1 MDTSAATPGAP
12 VIPSLQQVM
21 SPTNVMIEGE
31 TRGPDYGRTAL
42 QPLRSSQ
49 NEFGMQGAA
58 PMSTG
63 AGPTPVDGD
72 TLGTANPSLVPGSA
86 ASVTV
91 QDVAPRQIPQ
101 DGGTVEASTPC
112 VRNETGLGART
123 NVFTGM
129 ERDEMRPT
137 DAGIFPQFTPSPL
150 PGQSPVAAQGG
161 TTTRAAAWLSRL
173 GDYLQKTVEVTSW
186 TAHSPVGHT
195 GSWPA
200 HGAPSPTTHPATQT
214 YAAQQVLT
222 AENRPP
228 SSSGSA
234 GISPELVQ
242 AEVARQLEA
251 AMGDLNQQLRRERER
266 SDEAM
271 REAQELR
278 RKLEIQEMRATMDFN
293 PTAIPALPPPP
304 GLQRG
309 EDVGPGVCTGVTTS
323 HPPSV
328 PGLCGPLPHRENVP
342 VSDDP
347 VRGQG
352 SMGREGLLSGLP
364 QNVDQYISGAGVSGV
379 TASHP
384 SSGPLV
390 SIPMPKVRSRSQS
403 PGARTFLQGLFGRGG
418 QNKHGLPADGPCGRT
433 AASVVEGPHLPM
445 PTTSVPTP
453 GANPEGNLLTTMA
466 RGIEALLRQQE
477 QMGPRA
483 DRPETVKP
491 GITDLPRLPEYQ
503 PMTGSIDLLNWL
515 THIQP
520 IMEDLSDTSYAWWEG
535 TLQDAAAWY
544 ASYSAA
550 SPLERLRLKPLSSEG
565 LHRPEWARVE
575 RRATAMMLSAVPGQ
589 VREEVIAMGNVSWLA
604 LLCKLYA
611 VYQPGNLQE
620 KSLVLQKLER
630 PDECDTALQAVEALR
645 KWTLWRRR
653 ASSIGIAEPDAS
665 VLIQGL
671 DRITTK
677 VVKANSELSFRVSLI
692 RSTLQVDVCPSLQ
705 SVTSFHQHLQAEME
719 QQARLSV
726 TQGSG
731 GGTPGLRAITAPGSP
746 GENSSA
752 LAATSPTTPPK
763 GPASGLCKYF
773 LGDRGCRRGNTCRF
787 PHTWSLLEKGMRSKK
802 CLACGSAGHKVK
814 ECKAPGGGA
823 ARSGGARSTTTG
835 AGETGS
841 TSPTAS
847 SPGHTQRKVEFVE
860 VEGEIGAKV
869 LKVLSEVQH
878 LPMVKSL
885 MDKIREWM
893 STPSPTS
900 ASKRLALLD
909 SGATHVLRAPTT
921 SAEWELAREVK
932 VQLAGDSVMA
942 MKQNDAGSLLTGDQL
957 AQVIVPL
964 GKVIQDLGYQLLWTS
979 EVCELVGP
987 QGDVLPLTIR
997 NGCPEVSEKVAYR
1010 LIQQLEAQQL
1020 PELEGLTQA
1029 SMCAIAKLK
1038 SSWWSYLKEYIKTG
1052 DVTEARR
1059 AVEKASFFDYKDVL
1073 KEEMITRIP
1082 REGIWDLMKN
1092 LRVNRRARK
1101 RLMRASSWIVR
1112 WDVPAV
1118 DRAAD
1123 PMKHL
1128 MFVGDMVYLNMNTM
1142 LIENE
1147 FVDLW
1152 KVVQW
1157 AAINGRIGVVVANDG
1172 LAKPFDQVVARPH
1185 RSKVHFLHAL
1195 ATAAREVHGGE
1206 VVRLYIED
1214 LERVRKVKLEAE
1226 DDVMSTWPPWTL
1238 CRESQSYLEE
1248 MGLFDVSIGRS
1259 DDVGAWRIAKLSSD
1273 AAWRL
1278 HVARNHQP
1286 FRRDCSVCV
1295 RNSAAGHQHRTT
1307 AHPMAYTLSVDVV
1320 GPLKGFGRSPDGK
1333 FFKYFVIGAMRIPKV
1348 DGAEGHGDVRGFP
1361 LPPPEPEEEDRLSEE
1376 EEALEEGGALEA
1388 GGVDPSDV
1396 EREEQQWKELMSSF
1410 KEPILTTTLYFAV
1423 PVNNKKAATMLPAVQ
1438 RIVTDVKALG
1448 YPITRIHSD
1457 RGGEFR
1463 GNLVRKW
1470 ALSQGMWPT
1479 TTSGSD
1485 SAANGVAESGV
1496 RYLKRRARVL
1506 LDSAGVGREH
1516 WPTAVQYAAAEQ
1528 RSQQLGTLPMMPVAY
1543 GARVYVK
1550 TKRYKTGAVE
1560 DFGPHWTRGRY
1571 AGSSTDIRGGHVII
1585 KDTGTFIQTTHVRI
1599 TKEPPPLEE
1608 VTPTVVV
1615 ESHVDDEGLHEEP
1628 PLPPPSL
1635 PPPLRRVRTKAPVIS
1650 KVERTYP
1657 QAEVLYEAPDDE
1669 DLIEEEERG
1678 LKYLR
1683 VGEVQYVEAIAKQ
1696 LYQEAKFAE
1705 DDVAR
1710 LLSLFAGTCGNLR
1723 VPRAPKGK
1731 GLIIGAYVHGGAFGL
1746 TRYGRDL
1753 PWVARYFNNYLSRKI
1768 YKQWPSWKCSWTTLA
1783 IQAASEIPKH
1793 RDNHNQRGTY
1803 NYVMELKTDSLEG
1816 LWVQD
1821 RDDRRQVVGG
1831 SDAQDYQYEEQDG
1844 KMYDGCLVNVKED
1857 PAAFDPLVPHAY
1869 VKGDGEKW
1877 FLSAYTPQGAYK
1889 LSGHDLKYLEDV
1901 GFPLRLPDEE
1911 HTNHGGALETTP
1923 VLKAASSLSGTSLS
1937 GARGEDV
1944 GVDASTVGDCEATLW
1959 DWAMYVEEEPDPFNG
1974 EATPT
1979 IGKTLRR
1986 VCASEDPGVELGALT
2001 KAPELLNEEELE
2013 VASLLDMEEN
2023 VEYWSSL
2030 GLYDSPRV
2038 AKMEP
2043 EYVEGIETIITKA
2056 VETGTPLRHTYNVSP
2071 QEAKAV
2077 IEKWRP
2083 AILKELGVVER
2094 GFKRITTTD
2103 IARLR
2108 GTAAV
2113 QELPSKLVYTVKPPS
2128 GDEHEDERAYCRRKA
2143 RIVCCGNYAAEDQNE
2158 LYAGGAAA
2166 ESLRCVLAY
2175 TARRKWRSGITDIT
2189 GAFMLTPLPTGVGQ
2203 VIYIIRPPAALV
2215 QLGLVDPQE
2224 RWQLTHG
2231 MYGLRQSPKLW
2242 SSFRDSEM
2250 KKMVVE
2256 HDGKV
2261 WVLQQGTAEPN
2272 MWLVRQE
2279 GAPPDQE
2286 PDGLV
2291 LVYVD
2296 DIFISGPAWL
2306 VDALSSTIRG
2316 VWKAS
2321 PLELLEVNHEI
2332 RFLGCE
2338 IAVSEEYDAIYVHQ
2352 RPYIEEILRQYSTP
2366 ETEQSPIQA
2375 PKELVSFEAREGEEC
2390 GTEEQIKQAQKAC
2403 GELLWIAQRSRPD
2416 ISFVVCAMGS
2426 LLTRAAPRCLSI
2438 AARLRSYLQRTK
2450 GMALCL
2456 RPANDYLIVYSDSS
2470 FAPEGS
2476 KSHSGFVAVW
2486 LGAPVCWRSA
2496 RQPFTCLSTAECEL
2510 LAATEGLVMGKSIES
2525 VLGQM
2530 MPKVGAIHLKV
2541 DNQAAISLAKP
2552 SSSSSWRT
2560 RHLRV
2565 RASYIHEQV
2574 VNEQVTVTF
2583 VAGKHQWA
2591 DLLTKSFPRQRLEEL
2606 IKIWGFVDMTIET
2619 SKIAVVRALVACMMV
2634 QTARAQEETPLAL
2647 TMSFELYVMVI
2658 MLGIVAVALWEFLW
2672 WCVDRCCGEARP
2684 SRSARRLRNL
2694 QETVQKEIEA
2704 QIAERHP
2711 TTSPLPGSS
2720 TRTSEPTG
2728 SPPAGSPM
2736 RDSSPM
2742 ASCAASSTTRLSM
2755 RRTPQPPAPEP
2766 DGPTS
2771 SAMSYSRSMTRDAGV
2786 QIDARPLLCYQD
2798 REVPVPVPDP
2808 SGWNY
2813 PLYVSPSGDTFHTYE
2828 SCWGLRNTRARAVRF
2843 CQCCRDNHGRSLRDR
2858 GRG

>member
-1 MDTSAATPGAP
+1 
-12 VIPSLQQVM
+12 
-21 SPTNVMIEGE
+21 
-31 TRGPDYGRTAL
+31 
-42 QPLRSSQ
+42 
-49 NEFGMQGAA
+49 
-58 PMSTG
+58 
-63 AGPTPVDGD
+63 
-72 TLGTANPSLVPGSA
+72 
-86 ASVTV
+86 
-91 QDVAPRQIPQ
+91 
-101 DGGTVEASTPC
+101 
-112 VRNETGLGART
+112 
-123 NVFTGM
+123 
-129 ERDEMRPT
+129 
-137 DAGIFPQFTPSPL
+137 
-150 PGQSPVAAQGG
+150 
-161 TTTRAAAWLSRL
+161 
-173 GDYLQKTVEVTSW
+173 
-186 TAHSPVGHT
+186 
-195 GSWPA
+195 
-200 HGAPSPTTHPATQT
+200 
-214 YAAQQVLT
+214 
-222 AENRPP
+222 
-228 SSSGSA
+228 
-234 GISPELVQ
+234 
-242 AEVARQLEA
+242 
-251 AMGDLNQQLRRERER
+251 
-266 SDEAM
+266 
-271 REAQELR
+271 
-278 RKLEIQEMRATMDFN
+278 
-293 PTAIPALPPPP
+293 
-304 GLQRG
+304 
-309 EDVGPGVCTGVTTS
+309 
-323 HPPSV
+323 
-328 PGLCGPLPHRENVP
+328 
-342 VSDDP
+342 
-347 VRGQG
+347 
-352 SMGREGLLSGLP
+352 
-364 QNVDQYISGAGVSGV
+364 
-379 TASHP
+379 
-384 SSGPLV
+384 
-390 SIPMPKVRSRSQS
+390 
-403 PGARTFLQGLFGRGG
+403 
-418 QNKHGLPADGPCGRT
+418 
-433 AASVVEGPHLPM
+433 
-445 PTTSVPTP
+445 
-453 GANPEGNLLTTMA
+453 MA

-477 QMGPRA
+477 QMGPKA

-544 ASYSAA
+544 TSYSAA

-575 RRATAMMLSAVPGQ
+575 RRATAMMLSAVPPQ
-589 VREEVIAMGNVSWLA
+589 VREEVIAMGNVSSLA

-692 RSTLQVDVCPSLQ
+692 RSTLQLDVCPSLQ

-726 TQGSG
+726 TQG
-731 GGTPGLRAITAPGSP
+731 
-746 GENSSA
+746 
-752 LAATSPTTPPK
+752 
-763 GPASGLCKYF
+763 
-773 LGDRGCRRGNTCRF
+773 
-787 PHTWSLLEKGMRSKK
+787 
-802 CLACGSAGHKVK
+802 
-814 ECKAPGGGA
+814 PGGHA
-823 ARSGGARSTTTG
+823 
-835 AGETGS
+835 
-841 TSPTAS
+841 
-847 SPGHTQRKVEFVE
+847 QRKVEFAE
-860 VEGEIGAKV
+860 GEGEIRAKV
-869 LKVLSEVQH
+869 LQVLSEVQH

-893 STPSPTS
+893 STASPSS
-900 ASKRLALLD
+900 ASRRLALLD

-942 MKQNDAGSLLTGDQL
+942 MKQNEAGSLLTGDQL

-964 GKVIQDLGYQLLWTS
+964 GKVIQDLGYRLLWTS

-1020 PELEGLTQA
+1020 PELEGVTQA
-1029 SMCAIAKLK
+1029 SISAIAKLK
-1038 SSWWSYLKEYIKTG
+1038 SSWWSYLKEYVKTG
-1052 DVTEARR
+1052 DVTEAHR
-1059 AVEKASFFDYKDVL
+1059 AVDKAPFFDYKDVI
-1073 KEEMITRIP
+1073 KEQMITRTP
-1082 REGIWDLMKN
+1082 REGIWNLMKG

-1101 RLMRASSWIVR
+1101 RLLRASSWIVR
-1112 WDVPAV
+1112 WDVPAIDKAV
-1118 DRAAD
+1118 D

-1128 MFVGDMVYLNMNTM
+1128 MFVGDMVYVNLNTM

-1147 FVDLW
+1147 FADLW

-1157 AAINGRIGVVVANDG
+1157 AAFNGRIGVVVANDG
-1172 LAKPFDQVVARPH
+1172 PARPLEQVVARPH

-1214 LERVRKVKLEAE
+1214 LERFHKVSSGAE
-1226 DDVMSTWPPWTL
+1226 DPAMAVWPPWTL
-1238 CRESQSYLEE
+1238 CKESRSYYEE
-1248 MGLFDVSIGRS
+1248 MGLSDVSIGRTA
-1259 DDVGAWRIAKLSSD
+1259 DTGAWRIAKLSGD

-1295 RNSAAGHQHRTT
+1295 RNSAAGHQHRAT

-1348 DGAEGHGDVRGFP
+1348 EGADGHGEVRGFP
-1361 LPPPEPEEEDRLSEE
+1361 VPPPEAEDDDCL
-1376 EEALEEGGALEA
+1376 LEDDDGPDEGGELEP
-1388 GGVDPSDV
+1388 GGVDPSEV
-1396 EREEQQWKELMSSF
+1396 EREEQRWKDLMSSF
-1410 KEPILTTTLYFAV
+1410 KAPILTTTLYFAI

-1438 RIVTDVKALG
+1438 RMVTDVKALG

-1506 LDSAGVGREH
+1506 LDSAGLSKEH
-1516 WPTAVQYAAAEQ
+1516 WPTAVQYAAAQQ
-1528 RSQQLGTLPMMPVAY
+1528 RCEQLGTLPMMPVAY
-1543 GARVYVK
+1543 GAKVYVK

-1571 AGSSTDIRGGHVII
+1571 AGPSTDIRGGHVII
-1585 KDTGTFIQTTHVRI
+1585 KDTGTFIQTTHVRV
-1599 TKEPPPLEE
+1599 TKDPPPLEE
-1608 VTPTVVV
+1608 VTPTIVV
-1615 ESHVDDEGLHEEP
+1615 EPQADDEGLHEEP
-1628 PLPPPSL
+1628 PLPPPVL
-1635 PPPLRRVRTKAPVIS
+1635 PPPPRRMRTKTTALS
-1650 KVERTYP
+1650 KVDGGYP
-1657 QAEVLYEAPDDE
+1657 RSEILCGVPDDKG
-1669 DLIEEEERG
+1669 LGEEEERG

-1683 VGEVQYVEAIAKQ
+1683 VGEIQYVEAIAKQ
-1696 LYQEAKFAE
+1696 LYQDAKYTE
-1705 DDVAR
+1705 DDAAR
-1710 LLSLFAGTCGNLR
+1710 LLSLFAGTCGNLK
-1723 VPRAPKGK
+1723 VSRAPKGK
-1731 GLIIGAYVHGGAFGL
+1731 GLIVGAYVHGGAFGL

-1753 PWVARYFNNYLSRKI
+1753 PWVARYFNSYLSQKI
-1768 YKQWPSWKCSWTTLA
+1768 CDRWPSMKCSWTTLA
-1783 IQAASEIPKH
+1783 IQAASEVPKH
-1793 RDNHNQRGTY
+1793 RDNHNERGTY
-1803 NYVMELKTDSLEG
+1803 NYVVELKTNSLEG
-1816 LWVQD
+1816 LWVQN
-1821 RDDRRQVVGG
+1821 RDDERQVVGG
-1831 SDAQDYQYEEQDG
+1831 SGAQNYQYEEQDG
-1844 KMYDGCLVNVKED
+1844 KTYEGCLLNVKND
-1857 PAAFDPLVPHAY
+1857 PAVFDPLIPHAY

-1889 LSGHDLKYLEDV
+1889 LSVHDLTYLEDV
-1901 GFPLRLPDEE
+1901 GFPLRPPGEEQAIPD
-1911 HTNHGGALETTP
+1911 GALETTP
-1923 VLKAASSLSGTSLS
+1923 VLKTASLLSGTSLS
-1937 GARGEDV
+1937 GAHGKDDEV
-1944 GVDASTVGDCEATLW
+1944 EAVTVGDCEATLW
-1959 DWAMYVEEEPDPFNG
+1959 DWAMYVEEESEPPGDG
-1974 EATPT
+1974 ADLGA
-1979 IGKTLRR
+1979 GKLLRR
-1986 VCASEDPGVELGALT
+1986 VCASDDPGVELGTLT
-2001 KAPELLNEEELE
+2001 KTPELLNEEELE
-2013 VASLLDMEEN
+2013 APSLLDMEEN

-2030 GLYDSPRV
+2030 GLYDLPRM

-2043 EYVEGIETIITKA
+2043 EYVEGIESIIAQA
-2056 VETGTPLRHTYNVSP
+2056 VQTGTPLRHTYNVSP

-2077 IEKWRP
+2077 IEQWRP

-2094 GFKRITTTD
+2094 GFKRVTSSDVARMRGTTT
-2103 IARLR
+2103 
-2108 GTAAV
+2108 V

-2128 GDEHEDERAYCRRKA
+2128 GDEQDDERAYCKRKA
-2143 RIVCCGNYAAEDQNE
+2143 RIVCCGNFAAEDQSE

-2166 ESLRCVLAY
+2166 ESLRCALAY

-2203 VIYIIRPPAALV
+2203 VVYIIRPPMALV
-2215 QLGLVDPQE
+2215 QLGLADPQE

-2242 SSFRDSEM
+2242 SSFRDNEL

-2256 HDGKV
+2256 CQGKV
-2261 WVLQQGTAEPN
+2261 WRLQQGTAEPN
-2272 MWLVRQE
+2272 MWLVRE
-2279 GAPPDQE
+2279 KDAPPDQE

-2296 DIFISGPAWL
+2296 DILISGPSWL
-2306 VDALSSTIRG
+2306 VQALSTTIRG

-2321 PLELLEVNHEI
+2321 PLEMLEVNHDI

-2338 IAVSEEYDAIYVHQ
+2338 IAVTEDYDAIYLHQ
-2352 RPYIEEILRQYSTP
+2352 RPYIEEILRQYATP

-2375 PKELVSFEAREGEEC
+2375 PKEWVSFEAREGEDC
-2390 GTEEQIKQAQKAC
+2390 GTEDQIRQAQKAC

-2416 ISFVVCAMGS
+2416 LSFVVCAMGS

-2450 GMALCL
+2450 GLALSL
-2456 RPANDYLIVYSDSS
+2456 KPTNDQLIVYSDSS

-2510 LAATEGLVMGKSIES
+2510 LAATEGLIMGKSIES
-2525 VLGQM
+2525 VLAQL

-2552 SSSSSWRT
+2552 FSSSSWRT

-2574 VNEQVTVTF
+2574 MDENVTVTF
-2583 VAGKHQWA
+2583 VPGKNQWA

-2606 IKIWGFVDMTIET
+2606 IKLWGFVDTAIET

-2647 TMSFELYVMVI
+2647 TMSFELYVMVALLVI
-2658 MLGIVAVALWEFLW
+2658 AAVAVWELLW
-2672 WCVDRCCGEARP
+2672 WCVDRCCGEASHTAKNDEFYKGEGIYR
-2684 SRSARRLRNL
+2684 
-2694 QETVQKEIEA
+2694 I
-2704 QIAERHP
+2704 
-2711 TTSPLPGSS
+2711 
-2720 TRTSEPTG
+2720 
-2728 SPPAGSPM
+2728 
-2736 RDSSPM
+2736 
-2742 ASCAASSTTRLSM
+2742 AASRESMEGLLTYGYVCGILFRHTAYQEDTRLVSILM
-2755 RRTPQPPAPEP
+2755 P
-2766 DGPTS
+2766 DHYY
-2771 SAMSYSRSMTRDAGV
+2771 AIR
-2786 QIDARPLLCYQD
+2786 QD
-2798 REVPVPVPDP
+2798 
-2808 SGWNY
+2808 
-2813 PLYVSPSGDTFHTYE
+2813 
-2828 SCWGLRNTRARAVRF
+2828 LRMP
-2843 CQCCRDNHGRSLRDR
+2843 
-2858 GRG
+2858 